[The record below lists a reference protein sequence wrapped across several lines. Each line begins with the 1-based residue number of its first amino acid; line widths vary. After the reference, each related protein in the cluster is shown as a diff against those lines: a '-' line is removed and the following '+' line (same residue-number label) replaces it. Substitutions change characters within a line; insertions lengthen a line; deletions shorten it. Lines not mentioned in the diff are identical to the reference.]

1 MNLIVFDE
9 IDSPVGTLTAAADD
23 SGLRWLLFP
32 HNRHEPLRTDWRR
45 DTAPFRHLREQL
57 AAYFHGEL
65 RHFELPLAPHG
76 TAFQQSVWSAL
87 RDIPY
92 GQTCSY
98 GDIAQVIGNPKG
110 VRAVGLANGRNPL
123 PIIVPCH
130 RVIGADGSMTVFGGG
145 IDSKRFLLDLEA
157 RHVDR
162 GLQLRAS
169 R

>member
-1 MNLIVFDE
+1 MLGGLPQHEVDTLAWRL
-9 IDSPVGTLTAAADD
+9 DPGHPVLRQTAEQLQQYFA
-23 SGLRWLLFP
+23 G
-32 HNRHEPLRTDWRR
+32 ERR
-45 DTAPFRHLREQL
+45 DFDMALDL
-57 AAYFHGEL
+57 SC
-65 RHFELPLAPHG
+65 G
-76 TAFQQSVWSAL
+76 TPFQQRVWRAL
-87 RDIPY
+87 LAIGH

-130 RVIGADGSMTVFGGG
+130 RVIGADGSMTGFGGG